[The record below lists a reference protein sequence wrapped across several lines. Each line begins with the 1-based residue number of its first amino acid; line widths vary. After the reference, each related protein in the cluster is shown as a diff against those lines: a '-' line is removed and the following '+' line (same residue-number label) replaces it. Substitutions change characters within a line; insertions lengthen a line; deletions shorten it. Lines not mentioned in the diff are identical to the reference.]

1 MLQVV
6 SKGAYYP
13 PIVTAG
19 RFLLQEHPTSQWG
32 HCALVALL
40 DLEQP

>member
-6 SKGAYYP
+6 STGAYYP

-19 RFLLQEHPTSQWG
+19 RFLLPEHPPDNG
-32 HCALVALL
+32 DIVHC
-40 DLEQP
+40 EEMC